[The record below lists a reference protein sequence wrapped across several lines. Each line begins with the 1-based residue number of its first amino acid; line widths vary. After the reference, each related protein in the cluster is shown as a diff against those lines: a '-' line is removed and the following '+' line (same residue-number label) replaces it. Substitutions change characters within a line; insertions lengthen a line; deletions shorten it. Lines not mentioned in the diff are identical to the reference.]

1 MESTA
6 EVALGST
13 ADAVAFTAERIFG
26 VGANRWLV
34 TEEVIEEAFA
44 SAGEEN
50 LAPDALAAVG
60 VEDPAPEDTLAV
72 AGVEGPASEDA
83 LALKKKLMKRQRF
96 GFG

>member
-1 MESTA
+1 M
-6 EVALGST
+6 GPT
-13 ADAVAFTAERIFG
+13 ADPFAWDSTVAAFAFTAGRIFG

-72 AGVEGPASEDA
+72 AGEKV
-83 LALKKKLMKRQRF
+83 LLQKMLWQL
-96 GFG
+96 